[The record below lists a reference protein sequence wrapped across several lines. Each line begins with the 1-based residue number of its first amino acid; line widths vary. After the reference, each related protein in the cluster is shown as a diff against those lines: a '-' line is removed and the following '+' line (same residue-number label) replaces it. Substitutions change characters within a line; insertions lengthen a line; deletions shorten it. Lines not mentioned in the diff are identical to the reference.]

1 MRMDDRAIRAAMQ
14 KMGMQSQEIAAR
26 EVIIRA
32 EGKDIIITNPH
43 VTKVNMMGQQ
53 TFQIMGT
60 VNEKAAAT
68 GTGGAGISK
77 EDIETVMQQ
86 AGVDMPTA
94 EKALN
99 ESKGDLA
106 EAILALTGAR

>member
-43 VTKVNMMGQQ
+43 VTKVNVMGQQ
-53 TFQIMGT
+53 TFQVMGIVT
-60 VNEKAAAT
+60 EKATAS
-68 GTGGAGISK
+68 GTEISQ
-77 EDIETVMQQ
+77 EDIRTVMEQ
-86 AGVDMPTA
+86 AKVDQKTA

-106 EAILALTGAR
+106 EAILTLTGTR

>member
-53 TFQIMGT
+53 TFQVMGT
-60 VNEKAAAT
+60 VTEKATAT
-68 GTGGAGISK
+68 GTTDTTISQ
-77 EDIETVMQQ
+77 EDIKTVMEQ
-86 AGVDMPTA
+86 ANVNQKTA

-106 EAILALTGAR
+106 EAILTLTGTK